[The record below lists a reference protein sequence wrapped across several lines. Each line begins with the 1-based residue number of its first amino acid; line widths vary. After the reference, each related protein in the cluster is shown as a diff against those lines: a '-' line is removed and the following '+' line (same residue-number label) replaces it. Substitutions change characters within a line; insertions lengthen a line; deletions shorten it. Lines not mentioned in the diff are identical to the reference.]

1 MTDIQVTIQ
10 YNLLA
15 LHHCLN
21 NLHQQTDD
29 HQSASEDV
37 RKLSADSS
45 VSGTHRKP
53 NLSKSR
59 NRSHLGVA
67 LPGAHES
74 VNTRSSI
81 IQAPDIEGQED
92 GADHSLMNINQSLA
106 DLRAKLENLK
116 KVIQNLESQVQIQMQ
131 RESYSLSE
139 SSSDGTFNQLSSH
152 RHSDSTHEQRRRE
165 IREERE
171 AEVKLRSI
179 SASVRSDV
187 SIKTMYQQIHLYITI
202 RWSTKL
208 MLLVDGKKF
217 YVWHAYA

>member
-1 MTDIQVTIQ
+1 M
-10 YNLLA
+10 
-15 LHHCLN
+15 
-21 NLHQQTDD
+21 
-29 HQSASEDV
+29 
-37 RKLSADSS
+37 SADSS
-45 VSGTHRKP
+45 VSGTRRS
-53 NLSKSR
+53 NFSNSR
-59 NRSHLGVA
+59 RRSHQGAASL
-67 LPGAHES
+67 GAHES

-106 DLRAKLENLK
+106 DLRAILENLK
-116 KVIQNLESQVQIQMQ
+116 KVIQKLESQVQIQMQ
-131 RESYSLSE
+131 RESRSLSG

-152 RHSDSTHEQRRRE
+152 RHSDSRTHEQRRRE

-187 SIKTMYQQIHLYITI
+187 SIETMYQQIHLFITT

-217 YVWHAYA
+217 YVWHANA